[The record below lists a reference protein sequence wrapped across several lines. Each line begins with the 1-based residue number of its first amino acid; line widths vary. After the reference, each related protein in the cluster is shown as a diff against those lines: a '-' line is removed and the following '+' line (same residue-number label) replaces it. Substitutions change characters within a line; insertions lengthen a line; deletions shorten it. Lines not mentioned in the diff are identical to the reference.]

1 MEKENNNEVKILSNE
16 DNIYVT
22 FEQAEML
29 AHMFNYT
36 EETKCAYDAKTKELI
51 EFPICF
57 NHNRNKMWAGIYG
70 WHYSRYAAPKKD
82 EVILWLMDKLDFV
95 IHNKN

>member
-1 MEKENNNEVKILSNE
+1 
-16 DNIYVT
+16 
-22 FEQAEML
+22 
-29 AHMFNYT
+29 
-36 EETKCAYDAKTKELI
+36 
-51 EFPICF
+51 
-57 NHNRNKMWAGIYG
+57 MWAGIYG